1 METTPPPRRG
11 KGILPVGGP
20 SSSLALGDP
29 GQVLSLSGPWLPT
42 SALTPCRDKAVTPL
56 HPLLLE
62 GKGRGPSS
70 RAENPACMFDELC
83 SPKNRLVH
91 LNFFE

>member
-1 METTPPPRRG
+1 MFEPFHKTKPTSAQGKAFWTEVETTPPPRRG

-42 SALTPCRDKAVTPL
+42 SAPTPCRDKAVTPL

-62 GKGRGPSS
+62 GKGRVAIFQG
-70 RAENPACMFDELC
+70 
-83 SPKNRLVH
+83 
-91 LNFFE
+91 